1 MVFGSV
7 GTNLSRLYAEGVGG
21 LPGISRSLQAAG
33 ADFVEI
39 WPQNF
44 GVILGGSLDTAR
56 LRVVGEQLL
65 EADLAY
71 TVHAPWRST

>member
-21 LPGISRSLQAAG
+21 LAGDLTFLQAAG

-44 GVILGGSLDTAR
+44 GVIWGVAWIRPGYGWSGNSCLR
-56 LRVVGEQLL
+56 LTWHTPSTPL
-65 EADLAY
+65 
-71 TVHAPWRST
+71 WRST